1 MSDGESCAEPVV
13 LDDGTAV
20 LAAHR
25 PQLGQAKGVAVVTG
39 RRRVAANVLPAK
51 KSFENQQAN
60 SSPMRFSVLQ

>member
-39 RRRVAANVLPAK
+39 RRRVAANVLPE
-51 KSFENQQAN
+51 KSFENQQIK
-60 SSPMRFSVLQ
+60 SSQ